1 MSQFLYNHT
10 KYRCDQKLKIYDPN
24 DRSLS
29 GLYNRNL
36 KQAKPL
42 YIKSSYNPP
51 GTYNIGK
58 KNKKMNEILNNYMKD
73 YQKLKKE
80 KNFEQKNEVEI
91 DDETFKNINKK
102 INKLF
107 FKDDIYEE
115 DDLINPDFLIDRFE
129 DEKEDSKKK
138 SLLISKFTELDYENR
153 KNDNYEKNKE
163 EDDNIYDENNKNIV
177 KDGEDDEEIEYN
189 NFDVDK
195 VEKIQKKYRSH
206 CKSKQEKQLK
216 NYYTG
221 FDNSCDYVNFIY
233 LDKNEI
239 ENNNIQN
246 IYYKVYSCK
255 NQKEFQKKYNIN
267 ELYEINAIDNKNLN
281 EDYINS
287 NKKKIANTIFK
298 EYCKQNNI
306 EIQDDNIEEYD
317 NYNFDDV
324 DNKRDFEDSIE
335 DNFDKL
341 KNENN
346 NNKVIEEHVDQISE
360 SIPLKNDSLN
370 KPIDEPLEEEIKE
383 EKKEK
388 NEEEE
393 YYFDKEEIQDKPIDE
408 RENSKEIQEEKV
420 ENREEE
426 EKVENREEEKDENKQ
441 KESFNAIDVE
451 NIDDENSKGIQDEN
465 VKDYEEEKK
474 IENKDNN
481 GEDNQNDD
489 EMYYFDNEEKDE
501 KPVDERNSEEEKINK
516 EIAAL
521 N

>member
-91 DDETFKNINKK
+91 DDETFKNINNK

-233 LDKNEI
+233 LDKNEV
-239 ENNNIQN
+239 ENNNIKN

-255 NQKEFQKKYNIN
+255 DQKEFQKKYNIN

-281 EDYINS
+281 EDYVNN
-287 NKKKIANTIFK
+287 NKKKIAETIFK
-298 EYCKQNNI
+298 EYCKKNNI
-306 EIQDDNIEEYD
+306 EIQEENGIEEYD
-317 NYNFDDV
+317 DFDNV
-324 DNKRDFEDSIE
+324 DNKRDFEESIE

-341 KNENN
+341 KNEN

-370 KPIDEPLEEEIKE
+370 KPIDEPLEEE
-383 EKKEK
+383 KKEK

-393 YYFDKEEIQDKPIDE
+393 FYFDKEEIEEKPIDE

-426 EKVENREEEKDENKQ
+426 EKVENK
-441 KESFNAIDVE
+441 KESFNEIEVE
-451 NIDDENSKGIQDEN
+451 NIEDENSKGIQDEKI
-465 VKDYEEEKK
+465 KDYEEEKK
-474 IENKDNN
+474 TENKDNN
-481 GEDNQNDD
+481 EEDNENVSQQ
-489 EMYYFDNEEKDE
+489 YYFDNEEINE
-501 KPVDERNSEEEKINK
+501 KPIDERNSEDEKINK
-516 EIAAL
+516 EIATL

>member
-29 GLYNRNL
+29 GLYNKNL

-370 KPIDEPLEEEIKE
+370 KPIDEPLEEE
-383 EKKEK
+383 KKEK

-393 YYFDKEEIQDKPIDE
+393 FYFDKEEIEEKPIDE
-408 RENSKEIQEEKV
+408 RENSKEIQKEKV

-481 GEDNQNDD
+481 GEDNQNED

>member
-80 KNFEQKNEVEI
+80 KNFEQLNEVEI
-91 DDETFKNINKK
+91 DDETFKNINNK

>member
-29 GLYNRNL
+29 GLYNKNL

-73 YQKLKKE
+73 YKKLKKE
-80 KNFEQKNEVEI
+80 KNFEQKNEIEI
-91 DDETFKNINKK
+91 DDETFNNINNK

-115 DDLINPDFLIDRFE
+115 DDLINPDFLIDKFE

-138 SLLISKFTELDYENR
+138 SLLISKYTELDYENR

-163 EDDNIYDENNKNIV
+163 EDDNIYDENNNNIV

-233 LDKNEI
+233 LDKNEV
-239 ENNNIQN
+239 ENNNIKN

-255 NQKEFQKKYNIN
+255 DQKEFQKKYNIN

-281 EDYINS
+281 EDYVNN
-287 NKKKIANTIFK
+287 NKKKIAETIFK
-298 EYCKQNNI
+298 EYCKKNNI
-306 EIQDDNIEEYD
+306 EIQEDNGIEEYD
-317 NYNFDDV
+317 DFDNV
-324 DNKRDFEDSIE
+324 DNKRDFEESIE

-341 KNENN
+341 KND
-346 NNKVIEEHVDQISE
+346 NKVIEEHVDQISE
-360 SIPLKNDSLN
+360 SIQLKNDSLN
-370 KPIDEPLEEEIKE
+370 KPIVEPLEEE
-383 EKKEK
+383 KKEK
-388 NEEEE
+388 IEEEE
-393 YYFDKEEIQDKPIDE
+393 YYFDKEEVEEKPIDE

-426 EKVENREEEKDENKQ
+426 EKVENK
-441 KESFNAIDVE
+441 KESFNEIEVE
-451 NIDDENSKGIQDEN
+451 NIEDENSKGIQDEKI
-465 VKDYEEEKK
+465 KDYEEEKK
-474 IENKDNN
+474 TENKDNN
-481 GEDNQNDD
+481 EEDNENVSQQ
-489 EMYYFDNEEKDE
+489 YYFDNEEINE
-501 KPVDERNSEEEKINK
+501 KPIDERNSEDEKINK
-516 EIAAL
+516 EIATL

>member
-91 DDETFKNINKK
+91 DDETFKNINNK

-239 ENNNIQN
+239 ENNNIKN

-324 DNKRDFEDSIE
+324 DNKKDFEDSIE

-370 KPIDEPLEEEIKE
+370 KPIDEPLEEE
-383 EKKEK
+383 KKEK

-393 YYFDKEEIQDKPIDE
+393 FYFDKEEIEEKPIDE
-408 RENSKEIQEEKV
+408 RENSKEIHEEKV

-451 NIDDENSKGIQDEN
+451 NIDDENSKGIQDEKI
-465 VKDYEEEKK
+465 KDYEEEKK
-474 IENKDNN
+474 TENKDNN
-481 GEDNQNDD
+481 EEDNENVSQQ
-489 EMYYFDNEEKDE
+489 YYFDNEEINE
-501 KPVDERNSEEEKINK
+501 KPIDERNSEDEKINK
-516 EIAAL
+516 EIATL

>member
-29 GLYNRNL
+29 GLYNKNL

-324 DNKRDFEDSIE
+324 DNKRDFEESIE

-341 KNENN
+341 KNENI

-426 EKVENREEEKDENKQ
+426 EKVENK
-441 KESFNAIDVE
+441 KESFNEIEVE
-451 NIDDENSKGIQDEN
+451 NIDDENSKGIQDE
-465 VKDYEEEKK
+465 KIKEYEEEKK

-481 GEDNQNDD
+481 EEDNENVSQQ
-489 EMYYFDNEEKDE
+489 YYFDNEEINE
-501 KPVDERNSEEEKINK
+501 KPIDERNSEDEKINK
-516 EIAAL
+516 EIATL